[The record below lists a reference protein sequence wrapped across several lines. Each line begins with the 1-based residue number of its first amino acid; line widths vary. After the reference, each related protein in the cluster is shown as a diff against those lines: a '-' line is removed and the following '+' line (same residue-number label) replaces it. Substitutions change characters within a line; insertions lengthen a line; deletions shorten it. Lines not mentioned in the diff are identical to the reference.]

1 MSSFQ
6 LHCFNVNITIITVGK
21 GAQHFIAEGIVSL
34 CVRQKQ
40 SNNVHCYIAPFL
52 LPLLLYSPYIKYM
65 LHELNILSKP
75 LLPLA
80 FRESMMQYIAYST
93 RKESL
98 FLYTNRF
105 DGLKNVYHTSRSNW
119 EWIQMKVPVRP
130 TPSLTFEMLLIHP
143 WPFPSNS
150 STRH

>member
-1 MSSFQ
+1 VSSFQ
-6 LHCFNVNITIITVGK
+6 LHCFNVNITVGK

-40 SNNVHCYIAPFL
+40 SGNVHRYTAPFL
-52 LPLLLYSPYIKYM
+52 LPLLLYSPYVKSCFMNLIKY
-65 LHELNILSKP
+65 ILSKP

-98 FLYTNRF
+98 SLHTNRF
-105 DGLKNVYHTSRSNW
+105 DGLKNVYHTLCLQPLQLGVDAD
-119 EWIQMKVPVRP
+119 EGPP
-130 TPSLTFEMLLIHP
+130 
-143 WPFPSNS
+143 
-150 STRH
+150 